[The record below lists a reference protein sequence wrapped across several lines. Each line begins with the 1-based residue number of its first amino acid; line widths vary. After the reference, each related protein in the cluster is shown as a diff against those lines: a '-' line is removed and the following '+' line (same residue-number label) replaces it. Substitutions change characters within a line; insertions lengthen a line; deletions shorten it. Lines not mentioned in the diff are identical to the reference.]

1 MGVEYNEASVA
12 FCKERGLD
20 VIHYD
25 GFADDWALSFL
36 PKKRTFESMVIS
48 HVLEHLD
55 EPVRV
60 LGRLLAAARGLGV
73 ERVLVIVP
81 GRAGYRIDATH
92 VTFVD
97 QQMLALPELTVD
109 TGFQLT
115 HTVYYP
121 GDWRSLGEVF
131 AHHELQVTYSRSSS
145 CAAGAAY
152 SIPSFFS
159 L

>member
-12 FCKERGLD
+12 LCKTRGLD

-25 GFADDWALSFL
+25 GLVDDWALSFL
-36 PKKRTFESMVIS
+36 PEKRAFESMVIS

-60 LGRLLAAARGLGV
+60 LGRLLATACRLGV

-97 QQMLALPELTVD
+97 QRMLAMPELTIG
-109 TGFQLT
+109 TGFQLA
-115 HTVYYP
+115 HTAYYP
-121 GDWRSLGEVF
+121 GDWRSLGTVF
-131 AHHELQVTYSRSSS
+131 AHHELQVTYSRST
-145 CAAGAAY
+145 
-152 SIPSFFS
+152 
-159 L
+159 